1 MCWIKRSTQ
10 NSDFNFFFQPNL
22 LSFLDLKF
30 HIYKKLIVQLNKDLH
45 LANIDLEF
53 DIDTLSTSLNL
64 VLQEMVYHLIQ
75 NKFSDY
81 LNLLYQ
87 VDVSENKIRPL
98 DTEDVINLS
107 ENVTFLILQREWQKV
122 WYRAKS

>member
-1 MCWIKRSTQ
+1 MSLPKK
-10 NSDFNFFFQPNL
+10 FN
-22 LSFLDLKF
+22 DLIEEAESLKL
-30 HIYKKLIVQLNKDLH
+30 YKKLIVQLNKDLH
-45 LANIDLEF
+45 LADIDLEF
-53 DIDTLSTSLNL
+53 DIDTLSTSLKL

-87 VDVSENKIRPL
+87 VDVSENKIRQL